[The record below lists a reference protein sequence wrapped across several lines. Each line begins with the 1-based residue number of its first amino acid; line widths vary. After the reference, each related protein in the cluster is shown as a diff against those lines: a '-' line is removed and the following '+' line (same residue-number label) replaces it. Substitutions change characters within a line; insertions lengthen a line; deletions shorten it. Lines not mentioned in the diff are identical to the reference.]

1 MIDGKTVTST
11 TTIAML
17 FNYDIR
23 IPARF
28 TEKLTKS
35 RAEPRPSRHPQ
46 ALDHIGPADYLDP
59 NQVGVRDKPLTAE
72 ERLERATITRPAE
85 PKGPPPSGGNANRW
99 IDKGEGKGKG
109 HTQEHRERE
118 LARYSRWHRD
128 QTR

>member
-1 MIDGKTVTST
+1 MFAMLRPPPQGELEFLYIDQVGVMMIDGKTVTST

-72 ERLERATITRPAE
+72 EE
-85 PKGPPPSGGNANRW
+85 P
-99 IDKGEGKGKG
+99 
-109 HTQEHRERE
+109 
-118 LARYSRWHRD
+118 
-128 QTR
+128 